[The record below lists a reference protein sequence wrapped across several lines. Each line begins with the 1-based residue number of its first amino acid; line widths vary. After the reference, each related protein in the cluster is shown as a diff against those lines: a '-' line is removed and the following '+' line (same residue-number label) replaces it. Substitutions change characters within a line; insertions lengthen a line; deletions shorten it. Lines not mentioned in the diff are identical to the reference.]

1 MIYETHAHLDDKK
14 FDSDRVELLSNIW
27 KSGVKTLVN
36 VGASMESTMA
46 SLALAH
52 EYDWIFASV
61 GIHPDNVYSLTEED
75 FLYLRNASLDEKCAA
90 IGEIGLDYNYFSAI
104 EYRPIQKYWF
114 NRQLELAK
122 ERKLPVIIHSRDA
135 CDDTFKILKEY
146 KFTSE
151 VPGIIHC
158 FSYSPEIAM
167 EYVKRG
173 WYIGVGG
180 VVTFKN
186 ARKLVE
192 TVEKIALDSIVL
204 ETDCP
209 YLSPVP
215 HRGER
220 NSSLNLQYIA
230 AEIAKIK
237 GVSVEEVEE
246 ITYRNAIKIYGKQG

>member
-1 MIYETHAHLDDKK
+1 MIYETHAHFDDEK

-27 KSGVKTLVN
+27 QSGVKSAIN
-36 VGASMESTMA
+36 VGASIGSTKR
-46 SLALAH
+46 SLELAH
-52 EYDWIFASV
+52 KYDWIFASV
-61 GIHPDNVYSLTEED
+61 GVHPDNVYSLTEES
-75 FLYLRNASLDEKCAA
+75 FQYLEEASLDENCVA
-90 IGEIGLDYNYFSAI
+90 IGEIGLDYNYYSAK

-114 NRQLELAK
+114 TRQLELA
-122 ERKLPVIIHSRDA
+122 RKRQLPVIIHSRDA
-135 CDDTFKILKEY
+135 CEDTFEILKDY
-146 KFTSE
+146 KCTSK

-158 FSYSPEIAM
+158 FSYSKEIAM
-167 EYVKRG
+167 EYIKRG

-186 ARKLVE
+186 AKKLVE
-192 TVEKIALDSIVL
+192 TVDSISLENIVL

-220 NSSLNLQYIA
+220 NSSLNLTYIVS
-230 AEIAKIK
+230 EIAKIK

-246 ITYRNAIKIYGKQG
+246 ITYRNAVNIYRKQG